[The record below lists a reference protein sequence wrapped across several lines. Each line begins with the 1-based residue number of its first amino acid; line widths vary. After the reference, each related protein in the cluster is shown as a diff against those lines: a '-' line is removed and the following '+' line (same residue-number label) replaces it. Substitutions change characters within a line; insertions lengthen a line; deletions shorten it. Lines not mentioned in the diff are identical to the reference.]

1 MAGLVNIRNRKRGKD
16 CMKRTGISRRIDETG
31 RIVIPGEIRKTL
43 GLKAGD
49 PVEIFTH
56 DNEIVLRKYDVLP
69 GLAGLV
75 KRLDDEFSGAGRC
88 MDSETAGKIREH
100 INALQD
106 LLAGMEEGDDG
117 KGITNII

>member
-1 MAGLVNIRNRKRGKD
+1 
-16 CMKRTGISRRIDETG
+16 
-31 RIVIPGEIRKTL
+31 
-43 GLKAGD
+43 
-49 PVEIFTH
+49 
-56 DNEIVLRKYDVLP
+56 
-69 GLAGLV
+69 
-75 KRLDDEFSGAGRC
+75 